1 MYDNKTKGIVVIR
14 ARARWHE
21 NGEKSTKH
29 FLNLQKRNHV
39 KKHTRKL
46 NINGTIETDP
56 TCILMVRK
64 DSTVNFIKVVIRSEC
79 RSEHFFIPI

>member
-1 MYDNKTKGIVVIR
+1 M
-14 ARARWHE
+14 
-21 NGEKSTKH
+21 EKKNAKY

-39 KKHTRKL
+39 KKNTRKL

-64 DSTVNFIKVVIRSEC
+64 DSTVNFIEVVITSEC
-79 RSEHFFIPI
+79 RSEHFFIPM